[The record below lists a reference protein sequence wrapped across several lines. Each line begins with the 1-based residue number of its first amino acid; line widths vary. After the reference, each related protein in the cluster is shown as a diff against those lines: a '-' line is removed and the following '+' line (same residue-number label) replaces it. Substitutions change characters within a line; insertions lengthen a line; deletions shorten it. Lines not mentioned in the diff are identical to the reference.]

1 MMLIKLK
8 EFLVRLIL
16 NDPDFSLSKNS
27 KTNDGE
33 KSSDNKTEANEK
45 SATSEKQDTTAKAK
59 DVASNKSDSAKNI
72 PQKKQIFNINIYLG
86 IAVILSFAFYI
97 IAGYANEHNRKL
109 NIEYNAYF
117 SEIDMTERTTQ
128 SPFPINI
135 NTASVEEIMQL
146 PDIGSSKAKLIVEY
160 RLENDGFK
168 EKEELLNISGIGEIT
183 FEKIKDLIIIS

>member
-16 NDPDFSLSKNS
+16 NDPDFSLLKNS
-27 KTNDGE
+27 KTYDGE

-59 DVASNKSDSAKNI
+59 DVASDKSDSAKNI
-72 PQKKQIFNINIYLG
+72 PQKKQTVNINIYLG

-146 PDIGSSKAKLIVEY
+146 PDIGSSKAKLIVKY

-183 FEKIKDLIIIS
+183 FGKIKDLIIIS